1 MSQELVI
8 ITLSMPILFA
18 LHNLEEVIIFEYF
31 FQKNNQR
38 IIDSFPKRFRNRVCQ
53 MASGHTGG
61 SFSLAI
67 TILLIILT
75 VISYLALYLNSHYI
89 WLIWLVATLV
99 FTFQLVVHVVTA
111 IVWRSYAF
119 GTITAI
125 LFLPIFCVMIN
136 HFLMLQSFA
145 IAEIVVASLVI
156 GIVTYAGGIP
166 LFFNVI
172 MRWFERRFEVKGG
185 IDE

>member
-1 MSQELVI
+1 MNQELVI

-31 FQKNNQR
+31 FRKNNQR
-38 IIDSFPKRFRNRVCQ
+38 IMDSFPKRLRNRACQ
-53 MASGHTGG
+53 MMSGHTGS

-67 TILLIILT
+67 TILLTILT
-75 VISYLALYLNSHYI
+75 VISYLALCFNTHYM
-89 WLIWLVATLV
+89 WLIWLTATLV
-99 FTFQLVVHVVTA
+99 FTFQLIVHVVVA
-111 IVWRSYAF
+111 IVWRGYAF
-119 GTITAI
+119 GTITAV
-125 LFLPIFCVMIN
+125 LFLPIFCVMIDR
-136 HFLMLQSFA
+136 FLALQSFA
-145 IAEIVVASLVI
+145 VAEIVVASLAI